1 MTVTAVTSHC
11 TSYAGYAGVGT
22 ARPNTRPTYSN
33 PLGIR
38 QSYPSHSSVRYF
50 VPSVQPEF
58 FDSGTPVPTS
68 FSVLEVADSGDNP
81 SDSYESEPSSF
92 SYEHFSSQAEFL
104 IDFYMGDLYRDSNR
118 AASGSATG
126 GHSSAPFSADELLLI
141 DSLNGSQLKRP
152 VPRSAFKNFL
162 FSVEDTAKYFTPKS
176 LARETLAF
184 GQSMRAPNQ
193 LSTNSYKSEDK
204 PWEFI
209 SNASFFAACLAA
221 FATALSDLLNR
232 ADELG
237 VLAVHNAA
245 IRSLLVDINA
255 LTFAQAIRIDFQ
267 CTQQRRNI
275 ALRSLGLTGRSIAV
289 DTIPSTGPHLFGDQF
304 LKIVDDSFSMS
315 KRASDIANKLRPTPK
330 PMRSF
335 RSFCGR
341 ASRAGPS
348 YRERAFGST
357 RGFRGGA
364 PRRQ

>member
-1 MTVTAVTSHC
+1 MAS
-11 TSYAGYAGVGT
+11 
-22 ARPNTRPTYSN
+22 
-33 PLGIR
+33 L
-38 QSYPSHSSVRYF
+38 HSSVRDF
-50 VPSVQPEF
+50 APSVQPEF

-68 FSVLEVADSGDNP
+68 FSDLEVADSGDNP
-81 SDSYESEPSSF
+81 SDLYESEPPSF
-92 SYEHFSSQAEFL
+92 SYEHLSSQAEFL
-104 IDFYMGDLYRDSNR
+104 IDFYMGDLYRDSNQ
-118 AASGSATG
+118 AASSSAPG
-126 GHSSAPFSADELLLI
+126 GHSSAPFSADELLDRGINLPPEFIKVI
-141 DSLNGSQLKRP
+141 DSLNSSQLKRP

-184 GQSMRAPNQ
+184 GQSIRAPNP

-209 SNASFFAACLAA
+209 SNASLFAARLAA

-237 VLAVHNAA
+237 VSAEHNAA
-245 IRSLLVDINA
+245 IRSLLMDINA
-255 LTFAQAIRIDFQ
+255 LTVAQAIRIDFQ

-275 ALRSLGLTGRSIAV
+275 ALCSLGLTGRSIAV

-304 LKIVDDSFSMS
+304 LKIVDDSISMS

-330 PMRSF
+330 PTRSF
-335 RSFCGR
+335 RYFRGR

-348 YRERAFGST
+348 YRGRAFGST

-364 PRRQ
+364 PRRQSRRFHGSGASLPRVSSQQS